1 MRKAF
6 STVIPFSSLQAWP
19 EGWLEPTSEGTESL
33 LTPDLCGGL
42 VSFQLLQG
50 SHSAAG
56 LQAAYPGGTQCLIA
70 VLEATV
76 SN

>member
-19 EGWLEPTSEGTESL
+19 EGWLEPTSPDMQSL
-33 LTPDLCGGL
+33 LAPKPCGGL

-50 SHSAAG
+50 SRTAAG
-56 LQAAYPGGTQCLIA
+56 L
-70 VLEATV
+70 
-76 SN
+76 